1 MTVTATIII
10 AVVAA
15 ILAAALTF
23 FIMYTSH
30 RSKFEE
36 QDKLYQALTASEAQE
51 HHEEIL
57 GARLALNT
65 KEQELESM
73 KHILAEKE
81 ANFERMNA
89 ETKKNYE
96 ATITALKDTQDK
108 QISEMKMSQEKQ
120 ISELKESQERQITE
134 LKAAQDKQ
142 ISEIKAT
149 QDKQLAD
156 MKEAQEVQLKALTD
170 RMTADTEKILKQREE
185 ELAKENRSGMDEI
198 LSPLKESIK
207 EMKEA
212 MSKNAEA
219 HIQKNTEL
227 SKQLEQAVREMKEKT
242 SDIGTKADELAVALS
257 GKPKIQGCFGESFL
271 EDILSREGLEPDK
284 HYSREVANEDH
295 SRPDFVFHFKEGNEQ
310 KDLIVDSKVSLTA
323 FIRYM
328 NADDETTRQVALA
341 DHVASIRKHIDELA
355 RKEYARKVE
364 DKKRFADYVLMFMP
378 YDTAFRIA
386 VDAEPLLWQE
396 AYSKGVLITTE
407 QTIVPFLK
415 IMKLTWNKYQHD
427 ANMAEI
433 EKAATNMIDRVG
445 AFYDSYKDLGK
456 KLGAVCREYNTGIV
470 KLQDR
475 GLSITTAAQQVMKF
489 GIKRSKGKELEVP
502 KEKVTLDSTEEGVI
516 DFGSF

>member
-15 ILAAALTF
+15 LLAAALTF
-23 FIMYTSH
+23 FIMYTTH

-73 KHILAEKE
+73 KQILAEKE
-81 ANFERMNA
+81 INFQRMNA
-89 ETKKNYE
+89 ETKKSYE
-96 ATITALKDTQDK
+96 TTINALKDSQDR
-108 QISEMKMSQEKQ
+108 QITELKESQQKQ
-120 ISELKESQERQITE
+120 ISELKSSQDKQIAE
-134 LKAAQDKQ
+134 LKAA
-142 ISEIKAT
+142 

-170 RMTADTEKILKQREE
+170 RMTADTEKILRQREE
-185 ELAKENRSGMDEI
+185 ELAKENKSGMDEI
-198 LSPLKESIK
+198 LTPLKESIK

-212 MSKNAEA
+212 MSRNAEA

-227 SKQLEQAVREMKEKT
+227 SKQLEQAVKEMKEKT
-242 SDIGTKADELAVALS
+242 SDIGTKADELATALS

-284 HYSREVANEDH
+284 HYSREAANDDH
-295 SRPDFVFHFKEGNEQ
+295 SRPDFVFHFKEGTEQ

-328 NADDETTRQVALA
+328 NAEDETTRQVALA
-341 DHVASIRKHIDELA
+341 DHVASIRKHIEELA

-396 AYSKGVLITTE
+396 AYGKGVLITTE

-456 KLGAVCREYNTGIV
+456 KLSAVCREYNTGIV

-502 KEKVTLDSTEEGVI
+502 KEKVTLDSSEEGVI